1 MSNNDFLNLGITS
14 SSDNRIE
21 NEYGR
26 KYDVSPVFPFNNS
39 ALASGEYA
47 LIDFAEDKP
56 AMKKYLPMNSV
67 RVVNA
72 SSENITVYVNQKRD
86 RGLFIPANTI
96 QNIPADIFPSI
107 NSLLY
112 KNEGSGTISQNQIN
126 FLISK
131 DKVTTDIL
139 AKKIFRLLKTG
150 DE

>member
-1 MSNNDFLNLGITS
+1 MARNNDFLNLGNASTDEQVS
-14 SSDNRIE
+14 ND
-21 NEYGR
+21 YGR
-26 KYDVSPVFPFNNS
+26 KYDVSPVFPFNN
-39 ALASGEYA
+39 AELTAGEFA

-56 AMKKYLPMNSV
+56 NMKKYLPMNNV

-96 QNIPADIFPSI
+96 QNIPNDIFPSM
-107 NSLLY
+107 NSILY
-112 KNEGSGTISQNQIN
+112 RNEGTGTISANQIN

-131 DKVTTDIL
+131 DQVTTDIL

-150 DE
+150 DN